1 MNTKEIISKVLD
13 DIPKPEE
20 NKEKADYINAEDGLL
35 YCIICNTPKE
45 QIIELAGEK
54 KKIYKPCTCRQKE
67 IDEERKEQEEFDRR
81 MKLNMLRQAAF
92 GDNLLYNQTFEDEDG
107 TLEHKDFA
115 MNYVKNF
122 SKMESENIGL
132 LLTGAVG
139 TGKTYLAAAIANT
152 LIEDGVTVRMTNFA
166 TILNDMT
173 NLQIEKNKY
182 IKNLNSCRLLII
194 DDLGIQRDTTF
205 ALEHIFNIIDS
216 RYRTKKPVIFTTNL
230 SLDALVNTNDLRE
243 KRIYSRVLEM
253 AIPLVF
259 SGEDRRLKKMKEKA
273 KYVKTILGESRW

>member
-20 NKEKADYINAEDGLL
+20 NKENADYINAEDGLL
-35 YCIICNTPKE
+35 YCGICNTPKE
-45 QIIELAGEK
+45 QIIKLAGEK

-67 IDEERKEQEEFDRR
+67 IDEERKEREEFDRR

-132 LLTGAVG
+132 LLTGKVG

-166 TILNDMT
+166 TILNDMM

-216 RYRTKKPVIFTTNL
+216 RYRANKPVIFTTNL

-273 KYVKTILGESRW
+273 KYVKTILGESR

>member
-1 MNTKEIISKVLD
+1 MNNKGTMSKVLED
-13 DIPKPEE
+13 MQKSEE
-20 NKEKADYINAEDGLL
+20 NADYTNQGDGLL
-35 YCIICNTPKE
+35 YCGICNTAKE
-45 QIIELAGEK
+45 QIIDLAGEK

-67 IDEERKEQEEFDRR
+67 MDKRKKEREEFDRR
-81 MKLNMLRQAAF
+81 MKLNVLRQTAL
-92 GDNLLYNQTFEDEDG
+92 GDNLLCTQTFENEDG

-122 SKMESENIGL
+122 SEMENKNIGL

-139 TGKTYLAAAIANT
+139 TGKTYLAAAIANA
-152 LIEDGVTVRMTNFA
+152 LIEESVTVKMTNFA

-205 ALEHIFNIIDS
+205 ALENIFNIIDS
-216 RYRTKKPVIFTTNL
+216 RYRTDKPVIFTTNL
-230 SLDALVNTNDLRE
+230 SLEALVNTNDLRE

-253 AIPLVF
+253 SMPLVF

-273 KYVKTILGESRW
+273 KYVKMILEESR